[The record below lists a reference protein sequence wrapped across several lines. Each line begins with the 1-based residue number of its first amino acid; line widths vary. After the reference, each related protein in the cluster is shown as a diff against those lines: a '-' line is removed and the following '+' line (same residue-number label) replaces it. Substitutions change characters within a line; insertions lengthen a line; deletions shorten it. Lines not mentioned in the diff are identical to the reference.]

1 MLRCGNGKQITLGEI
16 RDKGLDAYTLMGVDR
31 ETKHL
36 KRTTS
41 NLAVKLEEVKQ
52 EEVEQPKEAEIL
64 ELIPITK
71 PSDRFDVEDYIRY
84 REYVLERGGKP
95 SVGDYFTAI
104 EYYKN
109 GGR

>member
-16 RDKGLDAYTLMGVDR
+16 RDKGLDAYALMGVDK
-31 ETKHL
+31 TTGFL

-52 EEVEQPKEAEIL
+52 EETVETKQAEIV
-64 ELIPITK
+64 EIIPITK

-84 REYVLERGGKP
+84 REYVLERGGEP

>member
-16 RDKGLDAYTLMGVDR
+16 RDKGLDAYALMGVDK
-31 ETKHL
+31 TTGFL

-52 EEVEQPKEAEIL
+52 EETVETKQAEIV
-64 ELIPITK
+64 EIIPITK

-84 REYVLERGGKP
+84 REYVLERGGEP
-95 SVGDYFTAI
+95 SIGDYFTAI

>member
-16 RDKGLDAYTLMGVDR
+16 RDKELDAYALMGVDK
-31 ETKHL
+31 TTGFL

-52 EEVEQPKEAEIL
+52 EEAVETKQAEIV
-64 ELIPITK
+64 EIIPITK

-84 REYVLERGGKP
+84 REYVLERGGEP
-95 SVGDYFTAI
+95 SVEDYFIAI